1 MLALFGTVLAMS
13 LFGSMHC
20 AGMCGAFVMLCVG
33 GEKQSAGRHAAVQ
46 SAYHGGRLIVYTML
60 GVLAGT
66 IGSFVDL
73 GGKAIGLQRTAMMAA
88 GIAMIIFGLIA
99 LLRVLGVRIAT
110 VGVPRPMRDAFLWG
124 QQKAHAQ
131 HPVLRALIIGL
142 FSMFLPCGWLYA
154 YVVVAAGTADPL
166 YGGLTMIAFWMGT
179 VPILAA
185 LGVGVQTLLG
195 PLRKHLPAAM
205 AVILVV
211 VGVGVTV
218 RGFEVRANA
227 AEHGPAARPASL
239 SESIEQA
246 EAVDQET
253 LPCCAGDEEAA
264 EEPPVEDADQPSALE
279 SAIEQAKSV
288 DQSALPCCAGDDEPA
303 EGGEADPATE
313 ESSQ

>member
-1 MLALFGTVLAMS
+1 MEPDAGMLALFGTVLAMS

-33 GEKQSAGRHAAVQ
+33 GEKQSASRHAAVQ

-73 GGKAIGLQRTAMMAA
+73 GGRAMGLQRTAMMAA

-99 LLRVLGVRIAT
+99 LLRVLGVRIRS

-124 QQKAHAQ
+124 QQKAQAR
-131 HPVLRALIIGL
+131 HPVVRALIIGL

-195 PLRKHLPAAM
+195 PVRKHLPAAM

-211 VGVGVTV
+211 VGVAVTV
-218 RGFEVRANA
+218 RGFEVRATA
-227 AEHGPAARPASL
+227 AGHEPVARPASL
-239 SESIEQA
+239 TESIEKA
-246 EAVDQET
+246 KSVDQET
-253 LPCCAGDEEAA
+253 LPCCAGKDEA
-264 EEPPVEDADQPSALE
+264 
-279 SAIEQAKSV
+279 
-288 DQSALPCCAGDDEPA
+288 A